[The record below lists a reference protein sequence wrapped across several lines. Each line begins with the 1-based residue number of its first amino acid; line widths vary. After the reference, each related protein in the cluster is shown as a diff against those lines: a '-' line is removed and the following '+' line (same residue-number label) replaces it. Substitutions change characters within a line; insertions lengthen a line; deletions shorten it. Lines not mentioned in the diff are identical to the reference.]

1 MSKHILILFGVLVF
15 FIFLSST
22 SESSELTFSFSNPSF
37 SGTGQSSHYL
47 TIENIERTRQAA
59 IDARRKA
66 EADKVTSDAKNTAIA
81 KFKANIEARF
91 YTALAKQITDNVFG
105 TDGLQQDSGTFT
117 SPVGG
122 EIVTWTTPGQTGNVV
137 VTVTETDG
145 TVTTFTMP
153 KQDND

>member
-1 MSKHILILFGVLVF
+1 MNLKFVVIIS
-15 FIFLSST
+15 
-22 SESSELTFSFSNPSF
+22 SFSKLF
-37 SGTGQSSHYL
+37 TL
-47 TIENIERTRQAA
+47 FKE
-59 IDARRKA
+59 KA
-66 EADKVTSDAKNTAIA
+66 ETEAKNTAVA
-81 KFKANIEARF
+81 KFKANVEARF

-122 EIVTWTTPGQTGNVV
+122 EQVVWTTPSGTGNVV

-153 KQDND
+153 KEDNS

>member
-1 MSKHILILFGVLVF
+1 MGKHILILFGVLVF

-66 EADKVTSDAKNTAIA
+66 EADKVISDAKNTAIA

-122 EIVTWTTPGQTGNVV
+122 EIVTWATPSQTGNVTV
-137 VTVTETDG
+137 VVTETDG

-153 KQDND
+153 KQDDD

>member
-66 EADKVTSDAKNTAIA
+66 AADKVTSDAKNTAVA

>member
-1 MSKHILILFGVLVF
+1 MLKHTLIILGVLVL

-22 SESSELTFSFSNPSF
+22 SGSSELTFSFSNPSF

-47 TIENIERTRQAA
+47 TIENIEHTRQAA

-66 EADKVTSDAKNTAIA
+66 AADKVISDAKNTAVA

-122 EIVTWTTPGQTGNVV
+122 EVVVWTTPSSTGNVV

-153 KQDND
+153 KEDNS

>member
-66 EADKVTSDAKNTAIA
+66 DADKVISDAKNTAVA

-122 EIVTWTTPGQTGNVV
+122 EIVTWATPGGTGNVTV
-137 VTVTETDG
+137 VVTETDG

-153 KQDND
+153 KQDDD

>member
-1 MSKHILILFGVLVF
+1 MSKHILILFGVLMF

-47 TIENIERTRQAA
+47 TIENIERTRQAS

-66 EADKVTSDAKNTAIA
+66 DADKVISDAKNTAIA

-122 EIVTWTTPGQTGNVV
+122 EIVTWATPSQTGNVTV
-137 VTVTETDG
+137 VVTETDG

-153 KQDND
+153 KQDDD

>member
-47 TIENIERTRQAA
+47 TIENIERTRQAS

-66 EADKVTSDAKNTAIA
+66 DADKVISDAKNTAIA

-122 EIVTWTTPGQTGNVV
+122 EVVTWATPSGTGNVTV
-137 VTVTETDG
+137 VVTETDG
-145 TVTTFTMP
+145 TVTTFTKP
-153 KQDND
+153 KQDDD

>member
-22 SESSELTFSFSNPSF
+22 SESSQLTFSFSNPSF

-66 EADKVTSDAKNTAIA
+66 AADKVI
-81 KFKANIEARF
+81 
-91 YTALAKQITDNVFG
+91 
-105 TDGLQQDSGTFT
+105 
-117 SPVGG
+117 
-122 EIVTWTTPGQTGNVV
+122 
-137 VTVTETDG
+137 
-145 TVTTFTMP
+145 
-153 KQDND
+153 